1 MISQEVALQVIQ
13 QAICALAGWAEAKLP
28 EGCQLSKEPRV
39 TEAVD
44 KAKKILSPK
53 KLFSSEKTE
62 ISYLELLFDAVKLSE
77 GNERNYQHYCPQ
89 KAIEASD
96 DSYPSIPYPLT
107 EPPHL

>member
-1 MISQEVALQVIQ
+1 MTSQEVALQVIQ
-13 QAICALAGWAEAKLP
+13 QAICALADWAEAKLP
-28 EGCQLSKEPRV
+28 DGCQLSKEPRV

-44 KAKKILSPK
+44 KAKELLSPK
-53 KLFSSEKTE
+53 ELFSWGKTE

-77 GNERNYQHYCPQ
+77 GNGRNQQHYCPP

-107 EPPHL
+107 EPPDL